1 LEKPQRAETRCL
13 LNLSHKEDSGTVQ
26 AKDQL
31 HKVLGRRDLI
41 LLFVAAVANLN
52 IVPAIAAAGPLTLW
66 LWVICLAGYFW
77 PQGVAVTE
85 LSAKWPGEGG
95 VYLWTKNSFGDVHG
109 FLAAWCY
116 WLANVVYLPTV
127 LLSSVGVGFFI
138 FGPRFAG
145 LGENQQLT
153 GFIAAL
159 LLLILLLINVRG
171 EDAGKWI
178 TNLGGIGTFVGAA
191 VLCGFA
197 FALWMRHG
205 VSFYVAELHPHT
217 SDWKILAIFGTV
229 CYSLQGL
236 DLASIM
242 GDEIK
247 EPRKV
252 LPGAILWGGVISGV
266 IYVGSTFSM
275 LIAMPHEQIGMLGGV
290 LQTISSMAERLGL
303 GSIVAPVALFE
314 SIAILGT
321 ACAWFSGTARL
332 PFVAGLDRYLPRVLG
347 RLHPKYKTPY
357 VALTMF
363 AILSAL
369 LIVMSNVG
377 ATIGEAFVTLLSIS
391 VILQLIPN
399 AYMFLALIKM
409 AKKNEEEG
417 RSKKYLLLNGYS
429 GFLVSAVGLCLGF
442 VPSGETQHV
451 MVYEIKII
459 VAVLLVIASAMIFY
473 LRGRSKR
480 VDLSILE
487 VEDSGFV
494 VTSGT
499 SKDAIKVGGLS

>member
-1 LEKPQRAETRCL
+1 MPETRCS
-13 LNLSHKEDSGTVQ
+13 LSLSPKDDPGAAK

-95 VYLWTKNSFGDVHG
+95 VYLWTKSSFGDVHG

-138 FGPRFAG
+138 FGPKYVA
-145 LGENQQLT
+145 LAENQQLT
-153 GFIAAL
+153 AFIAAL
-159 LLLILLLINVRG
+159 FLLILLLLNVRG

-197 FALWMRHG
+197 LVLWMHHG
-205 VSFYVAELHPHT
+205 ISFSVSELKPHAG
-217 SDWKILAIFGTV
+217 DWKILAIFGTV

-275 LIAMPHEQIGMLGGV
+275 LVAMPHEQIGMLGGV
-290 LQTISSMAERLGL
+290 LQTISSMADRFNM
-303 GSIVAPVALFE
+303 SAIVAPVALFE
-314 SIAILGT
+314 AIAILGT

-332 PFVAGLDRYLPRVLG
+332 PFVAGLDRYLPSVLG

-377 ATIGEAFVTLLSIS
+377 ATVGEAFVTLLSIS
-391 VILQLIPN
+391 VILQLVPN
-399 AYMFLALIKM
+399 AYMFLALIKL
-409 AKKNEEEG
+409 AN
-417 RSKKYLLLNGYS
+417 SKENPVSNRRYLLVNGYS
-429 GFLVSAVGLCLGF
+429 GFVVSVIGLCLGF
-442 VPSGETQHV
+442 LPSGETRHV
-451 MVYEIKII
+451 MIYEIKITT
-459 VAVLLVIASAMIFY
+459 AVLIVIGSALLFY

-480 VDLSILE
+480 PAVKIPAG
-487 VEDSGFV
+487 VPIV
-494 VTSGT
+494 VVRNA
-499 SKDAIKVGGLS
+499 SKDAVKVGELS